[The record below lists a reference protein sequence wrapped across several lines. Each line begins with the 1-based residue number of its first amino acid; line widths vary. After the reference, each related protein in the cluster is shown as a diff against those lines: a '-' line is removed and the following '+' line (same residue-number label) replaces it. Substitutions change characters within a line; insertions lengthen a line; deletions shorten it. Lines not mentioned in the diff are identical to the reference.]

1 MNQGVLC
8 GRIYTMKATIF
19 FTALMAVGC
28 ASNTGT
34 GILAGATLGSSAGG
48 LIGGGQGSAIGA
60 AAAAI
65 TCGLIGAALDEQDR
79 KVMEKSSPRTVDRME
94 RKDPLTL
101 NDIIKLSQGGVSDDA
116 IIRYLNDIPGQYELS
131 QAQVRRLRDSG
142 VSQRVIHFML
152 DSHAAK

>member
-28 ASNTGT
+28 ASNTGP